1 MNSME
6 TKLKLTEDDNKF
18 IDLLFDRYQNPLF
31 DRDTAFFEIIDKE
44 KETLYTYNINKEDV
58 KTNFSRDFLDS
69 FKEAVTKSKEVLGYD
84 SIDDNKLSIGPY
96 SIMEFVSGY
105 YAHKKVVDMVDN
117 TDEYR
122 KYLKDNKDIYIIED
136 WRNYTDI
143 NTLNYLPELKEY
155 VGSSSPDNFIS
166 YIKNKPY
173 NCYLP
178 NSKVIHPFRR
188 TYGDNLVIFK
198 DFLEEIKSD
207 MKNHHPDAVKVIIRK
222 GGIKRFFG
230 ITNLNDKPVYYNNSE
245 AFMNSNESQFEDR
258 TVEWF
263 FIKKDGTIIDFWQ
276 R

>member
-1 MNSME
+1 ME

>member
-1 MNSME
+1 ME

-58 KTNFSRDFLDS
+58 RTNFSRDFLDS

-105 YAHKKVVDMVDN
+105 YAHKKVVDMIDN
-117 TDEYR
+117 TNEYR
-122 KYLKDNKDIYIIED
+122 KYLKDNKDLYIIED
-136 WRNYTDI
+136 WKNYHLI
-143 NTLNYLPELKEY
+143 NTLNYLPELKES
-155 VGSSSPDNFIS
+155 VGSSPIDNFFS

>member
-31 DRDTAFFEIIDKE
+31 DRDTAFFEIIDRK
-44 KETLYTYNINKEDV
+44 KETLYTYKINKEDV
-58 KTNFSRDFLDS
+58 RTNFSRDFLDS